1 MSAHAQLGWPKTLSA
16 QGIGVRELLYARFCR
31 IPLTDL
37 KDEPE
42 TSDNHEKGFAM
53 RAHYLLPAFA
63 AVTAL
68 LLTGCVDNSTPSTNG
83 SSDGASAT
91 DVTVNDA
98 AAALLPA
105 EIADSGKLVIGT
117 DPTYAPNEF
126 KNEAGEPI
134 GWGIEIAEAVAAT
147 LGLKP
152 EFQVAKFDNIIPSVT
167 GGKADIGVSSFTD
180 NVERE
185 KQVDFVNY
193 FVAGIQ
199 WASAAGK
206 DVDPDNACGLR
217 VAVQTTTFEDTDEVP
232 AKSDA
237 CVAAGK
243 PPIDK
248 LKYDTQDQ
256 ATNAVVLGQADALSA
271 DSPVTLYAISKTE
284 GKLQLAGETFDVAPY
299 GIVVAKDSELSKA
312 VQAALQAMVDDGTYG
327 DILEDWGVAD
337 GAIDPITINAAA
349 NG

>member
-1 MSAHAQLGWPKTLSA
+1 
-16 QGIGVRELLYARFCR
+16 
-31 IPLTDL
+31 
-37 KDEPE
+37 
-42 TSDNHEKGFAM
+42 M
-53 RAHYLLPAFA
+53 RAQYLLPALA

-68 LLTGCVDNSTPSTNG
+68 LLTGCVDNSTDTTG
-83 SSDGASAT
+83 GATADSSASEIAV
-91 DVTVNDA
+91 DDA
-98 AAALLPA
+98 AAAMLPA
-105 EIADSGKLVIGT
+105 EVADSGTLVIGT

-134 GWGIEIAEAVAAT
+134 GWGIEIAEAVAAK
-147 LGLKP
+147 LGLEP

-199 WASAAGK
+199 WASAVGN
-206 DVDPDNACGLR
+206 DVDPDNACGLK
-217 VAVQTTTFEDTDEVP
+217 VAVQATTYEDTDEVP

-243 PPIDK
+243 PAIDK

-271 DSPVTLYAISKTE
+271 DSPVTLYAIAQTE
-284 GKLQLAGETFDVAPY
+284 GKLQPAGETFDVAPY
-299 GIVVAKDSELSKA
+299 GIVVAKDSELTKA
-312 VQAALQAMVDDGTYG
+312 VQAALQSMVDDGTYG
-327 DILEDWGVAD
+327 DILDEWGVAD
-337 GAIDPITINAAA
+337 GAIETITINAAS